1 MSPSALLVLLT
12 ASRALAADDGAA
24 LERPLLPAFSLAG
37 EDGAPTLW
45 RNPANLGFDPDSGY
59 ALLYR
64 NTLGPDEPSAFA
76 AAVNTGPFGA
86 GLSYTV
92 DGGGEPWWTVSSGLA
107 LKLDRDLS
115 VGVNLGWQLPAGADN
130 NFVTW
135 DLGLGY
141 RPLPWLGLAG
151 VVDNIGDPA
160 PTLGVEQ
167 RYGVGLVLRPL
178 QGRVAL
184 GVDYELTGA
193 TGSLPDGVA
202 TASLRL
208 VPRRGLVVRLSGDTD
223 GTVGA
228 GLEVNLGGP
237 VVGAHGRLPTGSSD
251 LPTAMAY
258 LLSGPEDER
267 LLGGNRTIA
276 QFDLEQAYPY
286 EPAGGLFAVPSESY
300 LHLLGR
306 LEQAATD
313 PNVHGL
319 LLHLDATPFS
329 TAQIEELR
337 GAIARARAAGK
348 PVVAYLDRASSNG
361 AYLLAAASDKVYMH
375 PAAQIDL
382 IGLSAEV
389 QYLRGTLDLVG
400 VEPQFARRAEYKS
413 AVETYT
419 STEGSPA
426 SREQM
431 DALLDDM
438 YSVLVNGIATGRK
451 RTPEQVR
458 DLIDKGPYTASEAVS
473 AGLVDGLLY
482 PDQLEAGLSDSFV
495 EDYELD
501 DEYGIGDDQSGWR
514 SPYEIA
520 VVYVDGAIVS
530 GRSAGPSLFNGGS
543 AGSDT
548 IVAQLREAADEASV
562 KAVVLRVDS
571 PGGSA
576 FASDEI
582 WRAVKEVEREKP
594 VVVSM
599 GGVAASGG
607 YYVSAGANAIYALP
621 STITGSIGVF
631 GGKMAL
637 EGLYEKVGLNYELY
651 TRGRYA
657 GMYSPSKPFDP
668 MELAAL
674 DRMIGDTY
682 QQFKD
687 RVGTGRDLSEEK
699 VEEVARGRVWSGTDA
714 KEVGLVD
721 ELGGFSEAVAKA
733 RELAEVPER
742 ATTELVVFQ
751 PIGGD
756 DLFVRTSVQSST
768 DRSLLTWLPQRWQL
782 RLQQTRPTLELPP
795 ELAALDTWR
804 RLSEDSVWVMLPY
817 QIEVK

>member
-1 MSPSALLVLLT
+1 MSPTALLALLLAT
-12 ASRALAADDGAA
+12 PDVAAADAEA
-24 LERPLLPAFSLAG
+24 TLERPVLPAFSLAG
-37 EDGAPTLW
+37 EDGAATLW
-45 RNPANLGFDPDSGY
+45 RNPANLGFDPDAGY

-64 NTLGPDEPSAFA
+64 NTLGPDAPSAFA
-76 AAVNTGPFGA
+76 ASVNTGPFGA

-92 DGGGEPWWTVSSGLA
+92 DGAGEPWWSLSSGFA
-107 LKLDRDLS
+107 IKLDRDLS
-115 VGVNLGWQLPAGADN
+115 LGVNAGWQLPAGADN
-130 NFVTW
+130 NFVAW
-135 DLGLGY
+135 DIGLAY

-151 VVDNIGDPA
+151 VVQNIGDPA
-160 PTLGVEQ
+160 PTYGVDQ
-167 RYGVGLVLRPL
+167 RYGVGAVFRPW
-178 QGRVAL
+178 QGRLAL

-193 TGSLPDGVA
+193 TGNLPDGVG
-202 TASLRL
+202 TASLRV
-208 VPRRGLVVRLSGDTD
+208 VPKRGLTVRASADTQ
-223 GTVGA
+223 GTVGL

-237 VVGAHGRLPTGSSD
+237 VVGAHGRVPVDGSGS
-251 LPTAMAY
+251 PTAMAY

-267 LLGGNRTIA
+267 LFGGNRTIA
-276 QFDLEQAYPY
+276 EFVLERDYPY
-286 EPAGGLFAVPSESY
+286 EPVGGLFAIQAESY

-337 GAIARARAAGK
+337 AAIGRARAAGK

-361 AYLLAAASDKVYMH
+361 AYLLAASADKVYLH

-419 STEGSPA
+419 NTEASPA

-438 YSVLVNGIATGRK
+438 YGVLVNGIATGRK
-451 RTPEQVR
+451 RSPEQVR
-458 DLIDKGPYTASEAVS
+458 DLIDKGPYTASEALR

-482 PDQLEAGLSDSFV
+482 PDQLEKGLADSFV
-495 EDYELD
+495 KDYELD

-530 GRSAGPSLFNGGS
+530 GRSAGPSLFSGVN

-548 IVAQLREAADEASV
+548 IVAQLMEAADEASV

-582 WRAVKEVEREKP
+582 WRAVKEVQREKP

-607 YYVSAGANAIYALP
+607 YYVSAGANEIFALP

-651 TRGRYA
+651 SRGRYA
-657 GMYSPSKPFDP
+657 GMYSSSKPFDP
-668 MELAAL
+668 MEYAAL
-674 DRMIGDTY
+674 DRLIGDTY
-682 QQFKD
+682 RQFKE
-687 RVGTGRDLSEEK
+687 RVATGREMSDEQ
-699 VEEVARGRVWSGTDA
+699 VEQVARGRVWSGTDA
-714 KEVGLVD
+714 KEAGLVD
-721 ELGGFSEAVAKA
+721 ELGGFTDAVAKA
-733 RELAEVPER
+733 RELAGVPER
-742 ATTELVVFQ
+742 AETELVAFQ
-751 PIGGD
+751 PVGGGD
-756 DLFVRTSVQSST
+756 IFVRTAVRSAVSV
-768 DRSLLTWLPQRWQL
+768 LPERWQL
-782 RLQQTRPTLELPP
+782 RLEQTRPALTLPP
-795 ELAALDTWR
+795 ELASLNTWR
-804 RLSEDSVWVMLPY
+804 RLSEEPVWAMLPY
-817 QIEVK
+817 QITVK